1 MFEKNCHSRPLFLYF
16 RLFNTVFLAKL
27 IVNNIAEDWIRS
39 LILEATTQPT
49 APQPLPMFCLKYYF
63 LRIDLLVRISRIVL
77 KQFVYRCRYG
87 WVVVA
92 LNKSLFK
99 INSRAVSKFFP
110 FIAKSWR
117 TKMNKNLFSQ
127 IREIFVCG
135 KRHYSH
141 YYTLPLVI
149 TCTISV
155 TCVASITLPI
165 SLWPYH
171 CLCLHQLFADS
182 SSNLPALN
190 YYLCLSVERLD
201 ASLYTL
207 SFSATFM

>member
-99 INSRAVSKFFP
+99 INSRAVSKCFSIYSEIVTDQNEQKSFFSNP
-110 FIAKSWR
+110 WNFCLRETTLLTLLHTPTRYYMHYLSHVCSVYHSTYISLAIPLS
-117 TKMNKNLFSQ
+117 LFAS
-127 IREIFVCG
+127 IVYWLFVQ
-135 KRHYSH
+135 
-141 YYTLPLVI
+141 P
-149 TCTISV
+149 TCT
-155 TCVASITLPI
+155 
-165 SLWPYH
+165 
-171 CLCLHQLFADS
+171 
-182 SSNLPALN
+182 
-190 YYLCLSVERLD
+190 
-201 ASLYTL
+201 
-207 SFSATFM
+207 

>member
-1 MFEKNCHSRPLFLYF
+1 
-16 RLFNTVFLAKL
+16 
-27 IVNNIAEDWIRS
+27 
-39 LILEATTQPT
+39 
-49 APQPLPMFCLKYYF
+49 
-63 LRIDLLVRISRIVL
+63 
-77 KQFVYRCRYG
+77 
-87 WVVVA
+87 
-92 LNKSLFK
+92 
-99 INSRAVSKFFP
+99 
-110 FIAKSWR
+110 
-117 TKMNKNLFSQ
+117 MNKNLFSQ

-207 SFSATFM
+207 SFSATFMQLFLTSFSIFIVLSLFDGKMFLCLHCLSLFLPFLLFSLSLFSFFCILAVQKE

>member
-92 LNKSLFK
+92 LSKSLFK
-99 INSRAVSKFFP
+99 INRAVSNFFP

-117 TKMNKNLFSQ
+117 TKMNKNLFFSNPWNFCL
-127 IREIFVCG
+127 RETTLLTLLHTPTRYYMHYLSHVCSVYHSTYISLAIPLSLFASIVYWLFVQ
-135 KRHYSH
+135 
-141 YYTLPLVI
+141 P
-149 TCTISV
+149 TCT
-155 TCVASITLPI
+155 
-165 SLWPYH
+165 
-171 CLCLHQLFADS
+171 
-182 SSNLPALN
+182 
-190 YYLCLSVERLD
+190 
-201 ASLYTL
+201 
-207 SFSATFM
+207 